1 MWSFSTYIRCLI
13 IKPGEIAFACLL
25 SFKHFY
31 KIFFELEFHVPFLR
45 DYLLLCSNA
54 TLPCQLFSSPQI
66 SVFTEIYQSPPYI
79 VYLAFFI
86 VTLTLNSYNGKK
98 KYIWIFVFPKLFIPS
113 PIRIGEGRKLYLCSH
128 LAILKLV
135 RFSYPMCDEQNS
147 TGEGGQ
153 ADRVPAG
160 ASSRLPGLPGLNSQ
174 PQPQLSVG
182 AVPGR
187 QWQWHSSTGS
197 QQPHGTHGLSCQFL
211 AFSCPV
217 LGHWD
222 LWNDLVGWRG
232 DPSPK

>member
-1 MWSFSTYIRCLI
+1 M
-13 IKPGEIAFACLL
+13 
-25 SFKHFY
+25 
-31 KIFFELEFHVPFLR
+31 
-45 DYLLLCSNA
+45 
-54 TLPCQLFSSPQI
+54 
-66 SVFTEIYQSPPYI
+66 
-79 VYLAFFI
+79 
-86 VTLTLNSYNGKK
+86 KK

-135 RFSYPMCDEQNS
+135 RLSYPMCDEQNY
-147 TGEGGQ
+147 TGEDGQ

-222 LWNDLVGWRG
+222 LWSDLVDWRG
-232 DPSPK
+232 EPLPKINKLKKKGKGKEVKSWKMVAAWGWKNDTTCLLFSHWHQEEGVGRHVCEIVI